1 MFLFLKTRRSS
12 LRCWCL
18 PWLLSIFELP
28 CITLFVYTVSKQMSF
43 RIDLCFVSN
52 SLFNFNTCTIFAFTL
67 KFCVLKKWFDF
78 KNRYKKIDIHVFQ
91 FTHHFQHMISLN
103 VIQYVTWKTK
113 IIWRLIFS
121 PIIHKYLWV
130 I

>member
-12 LRCWCL
+12 IRCWCL

-28 CITLFVYTVSKQMSF
+28 CITLFVYTVQSRCHSGFIYALSATLFLISIYVLFLHSLWSF
-43 RIDLCFVSN
+43 VFWKSGLILKID
-52 SLFNFNTCTIFAFTL
+52 
-67 KFCVLKKWFDF
+67 K
-78 KNRYKKIDIHVFQ
+78 KKIDIHVFQ

-121 PIIHKYLWV
+121 PIIHKYLRV